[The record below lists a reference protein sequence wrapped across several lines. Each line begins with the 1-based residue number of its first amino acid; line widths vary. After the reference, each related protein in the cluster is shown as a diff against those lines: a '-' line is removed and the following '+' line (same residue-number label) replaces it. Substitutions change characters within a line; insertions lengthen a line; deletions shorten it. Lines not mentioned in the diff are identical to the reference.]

1 MVLDKGENYT
11 NLQDFTEEA
20 KARGQQESAMGS
32 SEKLSEPAQSPHISH
47 ILRLNPRTGAA
58 FSTIMVLDKGENY
71 TNLQDFTEEA
81 KARGQQESA
90 MGSSEALSEPVLP
103 YLKSSRVGCSRYTIL
118 LLTVLGCLSLAINIA
133 LGVILYRNAGQ
144 SCKSVRLGNAS
155 TELRKFSDCTSE
167 KSQPQQNYTDLLG
180 HYSKL
185 CTLYTSLNS
194 QCPGLEEAA
203 CNHSYQTGTAI
214 SGMLAMRKNY
224 CINRCIQTEDFLEKA
239 AKEITGTWDFHYWIG
254 LSDKEEEGD
263 WRWVDGTAISKTYW
277 NTDLNEPNNHAEGSL
292 EGEDCAVL
300 NSNSRSWFDVPCGY
314 RYKWICQS
322 RAVTIH
328 L

>member
-1 MVLDKGENYT
+1 
-11 NLQDFTEEA
+11 
-20 KARGQQESAMGS
+20 
-32 SEKLSEPAQSPHISH
+32 
-47 ILRLNPRTGAA
+47 
-58 FSTIMVLDKGENY
+58 MVLDKGENY

-90 MGSSEALSEPVLP
+90 MGSSEALSEPV
-103 YLKSSRVGCSRYTIL
+103 TI
-118 LLTVLGCLSLAINIA
+118 S
-133 LGVILYRNAGQ
+133 
-144 SCKSVRLGNAS
+144 
-155 TELRKFSDCTSE
+155 
-167 KSQPQQNYTDLLG
+167 
-180 HYSKL
+180 
-185 CTLYTSLNS
+185 
-194 QCPGLEEAA
+194 
-203 CNHSYQTGTAI
+203 
-214 SGMLAMRKNY
+214 M
-224 CINRCIQTEDFLEKA
+224 DFLEKA

-263 WRWVDGTAISKTYW
+263 WRWVDGTAINKTYW

>member
-32 SEKLSEPAQSPHISH
+32 SEK
-47 ILRLNPRTGAA
+47 
-58 FSTIMVLDKGENY
+58 
-71 TNLQDFTEEA
+71 
-81 KARGQQESA
+81 
-90 MGSSEALSEPVLP
+90 LSEPVLP

-194 QCPGLEEAA
+194 QCPGLEEAGKV
-203 CNHSYQTGTAI
+203 CLPCPEKWIQHQKTCFFFSSDRLDWEESRENCTAL
-214 SGMLAMRKNY
+214 GGQLAVLHT
-224 CINRCIQTEDFLEKA
+224 QEEHDFLEKA

-263 WRWVDGTAISKTYW
+263 WRWVDGTAINKTYW